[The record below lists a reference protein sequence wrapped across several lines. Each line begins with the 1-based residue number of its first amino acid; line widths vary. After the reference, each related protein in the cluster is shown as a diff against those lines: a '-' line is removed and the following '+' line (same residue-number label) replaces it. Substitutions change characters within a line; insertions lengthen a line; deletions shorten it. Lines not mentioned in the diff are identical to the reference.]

1 MLSEATIECYCGICT
16 LTLTD
21 NKASCHFQ
29 CGCNSCRQKIQFAQV
44 WGGKKCVPLPTLF
57 LMPSQLSDAQGL
69 QHMQAF
75 KLREGGASTSVYC
88 SKCWSIIGV
97 DNNGYHN
104 KIFLNFPQFCSNRG
118 DLTLPLVAY
127 IWMEDYNDEI
137 GPPPTENVPLFESTR
152 YRQEHDRCF
161 SIPEIK
167 MTFSEPDIPIE
178 GYTFR
183 AVLNQLSPPKILG
196 IQEHEDI
203 FERFGGNS

>member
-75 KLREGGASTSVYC
+75 KLREDGASTSVY
-88 SKCWSIIGV
+88 
-97 DNNGYHN
+97 
-104 KIFLNFPQFCSNRG
+104 CSNRG